1 MNNNHMKSI
10 LVLAASLLI
19 SVTAF
24 AETDKSNNKKVMENE
39 SVALIENVNV
49 LQLTGSVVDEKNKE
63 TLAGATILVDG
74 KKYYSDLDGNF
85 SINDVTPGKYQ
96 MVVELISYEPVL
108 LEVNLH
114 GNQNLNIGLLQ
125 K

>member
-1 MNNNHMKSI
+1 MKPI
-10 LVLAASLLI
+10 LVLAVSILI

-24 AETDKSNNKKVMENE
+24 AESEKSNNKIKDNE
-39 SVALIENVNV
+39 SVTIVESVNA
-49 LQLTGSVVDEKNKE
+49 LQLTGLVVDEKNNE

-85 SINDVTPGKYQ
+85 SINDVIPGKYKLI
-96 MVVELISYEPVL
+96 VELISYEPVSM
-108 LEVNLH
+108 EVDLTK
-114 GNQNLNIGLLQ
+114 NQKLNIGLLQ

>member
-1 MNNNHMKSI
+1 MNNKHMKSI

-96 MVVELISYEPVL
+96 VVVELISYEPVL
-108 LEVNLH
+108 MEVNLT
-114 GNQNLNIGLLQ
+114 GNHNLNIGLLQ

>member
-1 MNNNHMKSI
+1 MKTI
-10 LVLAASLLI
+10 LVLAVSMLI

-24 AETDKSNNKKVMENE
+24 AETEKSNNNKIKDNE
-39 SVALIENVNV
+39 SVTLFESVKA
-49 LQLTGSVVDEKNKE
+49 LQLTGLVVDEKNNE

-85 SINDVTPGKYQ
+85 SINDVIPGKYKLI
-96 MVVELISYEPVL
+96 VELISYEPVL
-108 LEVNLH
+108 MEVDLTK
-114 GNQNLNIGLLQ
+114 NQKLNISLLQ

>member
-1 MNNNHMKSI
+1 MKSI

-24 AETDKSNNKKVMENE
+24 AETDKSNNKKVMDNE

-108 LEVNLH
+108 LEVDLN

>member
-1 MNNNHMKSI
+1 MKSV
-10 LVLAASLLI
+10 LVLAVSLLI
-19 SVTAF
+19 SITAF
-24 AETDKSNNKKVMENE
+24 AETDKSNNKKVKETEAVALTE
-39 SVALIENVNV
+39 SVNA

-85 SINDVTPGKYQ
+85 SINDVTPGKYK
-96 MVVELISYEPVL
+96 MVVELISYEPIS
-108 LEVNLH
+108 LEVDLN
-114 GNQNLNIGLLQ
+114 NNRNLNISLHQ

>member
-1 MNNNHMKSI
+1 MKSI
-10 LVLAASLLI
+10 LVIAASLLI

-24 AETDKSNNKKVMENE
+24 AETDKINNKKGKETE
-39 SVALIENVNV
+39 TVAFIENVNA

-85 SINDVTPGKYQ
+85 SINDVIPGKYQ
-96 MVVELISYEPVL
+96 MVVELISYEPVS
-108 LEVNLH
+108 LEIDLNK
-114 GNQNLNIGLLQ
+114 NQNLNISLLQ

>member
-1 MNNNHMKSI
+1 MKSI
-10 LVLAASLLI
+10 LVIAASLLI

-24 AETDKSNNKKVMENE
+24 TETDKINNKKGKETE
-39 SVALIENVNV
+39 AFIENVNA

-85 SINDVTPGKYQ
+85 SINDVIPGKYQ
-96 MVVELISYEPVL
+96 MVVELISYEPVS
-108 LEVNLH
+108 LEIDLNK
-114 GNQNLNIGLLQ
+114 NQKL
-125 K
+125 